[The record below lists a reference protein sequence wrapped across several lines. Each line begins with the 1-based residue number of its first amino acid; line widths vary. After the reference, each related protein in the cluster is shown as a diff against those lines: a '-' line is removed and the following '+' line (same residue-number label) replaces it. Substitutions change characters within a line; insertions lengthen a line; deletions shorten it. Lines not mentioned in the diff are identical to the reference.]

1 MNYITLEDLL
11 LFGSFLADFVIAV
24 FAVLAFLSKKK

>member
-24 FAVLAFLSKKK
+24 LAFLSKKK

>member
-11 LFGSFLADFVIAV
+11 LFGTFIADFVIPV
-24 FAVLAFLSKKK
+24 FAVLAIISKKK